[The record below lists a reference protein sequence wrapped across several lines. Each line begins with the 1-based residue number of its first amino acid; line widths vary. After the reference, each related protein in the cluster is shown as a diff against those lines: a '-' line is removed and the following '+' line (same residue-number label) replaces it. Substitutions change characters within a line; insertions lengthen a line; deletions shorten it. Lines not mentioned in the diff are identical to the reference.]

1 MTHPQPLRTGLRADE
16 PAADRPRV
24 LFLCQTLPFP
34 PDGGVNIRSFHT
46 LRLLA
51 GHYAVHA
58 LCFWRRAS
66 RPSEASVRAGLEGL
80 SAYAPSE
87 AFPIPQEHA
96 RGRLL
101 WDHARSVLLRRSY
114 TVFAYESVAF
124 RARLRALL
132 REHDFAA
139 VHMDSLDLSVY
150 LPSLRSLP
158 VVCGHHNV
166 ESALLARRAE
176 AEPSRVRR
184 AYLRLQSRLQEKEER
199 TAAPSVALNLVCS
212 GEDRAELA
220 RIAPGARIAVVPN
233 GVDTGQFQ
241 PATGGSEGIVFV
253 GGVSWFPNADGMR
266 WFMDSVLPLVRREL
280 PDVPVTWVG
289 RASDQIAAE
298 YRERHE
304 VTLTGYVED
313 IRPYVARAGCFVAP
327 IRVGGGT
334 RLKILDAWAMGKAVV
349 STSVGCEGLDA
360 RDGENIL
367 VRNDPGDFAAA
378 VVRVLRDAG
387 MRRALGSAARE
398 TAVTLYDWG
407 VIGHG
412 MIEEYRRVLA
422 TRRAG

>member
-1 MTHPQPLRTGLRADE
+1 
-16 PAADRPRV
+16 
-24 LFLCQTLPFP
+24 
-34 PDGGVNIRSFHT
+34 
-46 LRLLA
+46 
-51 GHYAVHA
+51 
-58 LCFWRRAS
+58 
-66 RPSEASVRAGLEGL
+66 
-80 SAYAPSE
+80 
-87 AFPIPQEHA
+87 
-96 RGRLL
+96 
-101 WDHARSVLLRRSY
+101 
-114 TVFAYESVAF
+114 
-124 RARLRALL
+124 
-132 REHDFAA
+132 
-139 VHMDSLDLSVY
+139 SVY
-150 LPSLRSLP
+150 LPGLRPLP

-184 AYLRLQSRLQEKEER
+184 AYLRLQSRLQETEER

-212 GEDRAELA
+212 EEDRAELS
-220 RIAPGARIAVVPN
+220 RIAPGARIAVVSN

-253 GGVSWFPNADGMR
+253 GGVSWLPNADGMR
-266 WFMDSVLPLVRREL
+266 WFMEKVLPLVRREL

-289 RASDQIAAE
+289 RASDENAAQ
-298 YRERHE
+298 YRERHG

-313 IRPYVARAGCFVAP
+313 IRPYVARAACFVAP

-334 RLKILDAWAMGKAVV
+334 RLKVLDAWAMGKAVV

-398 TAVTLYDWG
+398 TAVALYDWG

-422 TRRAG
+422 TTRAG